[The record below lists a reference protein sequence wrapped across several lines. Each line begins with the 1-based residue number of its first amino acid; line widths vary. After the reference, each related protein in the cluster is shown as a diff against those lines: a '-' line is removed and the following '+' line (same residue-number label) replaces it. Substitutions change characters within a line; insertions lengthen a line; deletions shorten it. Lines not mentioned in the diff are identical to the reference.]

1 MFHDP
6 HFRDTKGLT
15 RRCSEP
21 LRVTPVRIIVAIAV
35 IAASTGCS
43 RRVVDDAEHAD
54 YRVRAIEEFERL
66 TSSKD
71 YVYLHYIA
79 AESGKR
85 AAGLR
90 SIDRQLQG
98 EPAASLQR
106 IETAFHDSISPDI
119 ISGELFP
126 LEPVTRLK
134 YLETSSPDLKEP
146 ILKLRVL
153 DGEHRGQV
161 VYYEHLRIE
170 HL

>member
-1 MFHDP
+1 
-6 HFRDTKGLT
+6 
-15 RRCSEP
+15 
-21 LRVTPVRIIVAIAV
+21 VTAIRIVISIAIVA
-35 IAASTGCS
+35 ASIGCS
-43 RRVVDDAEHAD
+43 RRAVDEEEHAD
-54 YRVRAIEEFERL
+54 YRVRAIDEFERL

-71 YVYLHYIA
+71 YIYLQYIA

-85 AAGLR
+85 VAALR

-98 EPAASLQR
+98 QPAASLQR
-106 IETAFHDSISPDI
+106 IETAFHDSISQDI

-126 LEPVTRLK
+126 LEPGTRLK
-134 YLETSSPDLKEP
+134 YLETSSPDLIEP

-161 VYYEHLRIE
+161 IYYERPRIE